1 MYTMRIAMM
10 GSGAVGGYF
19 GGRMAAAGC
28 DVTFIARGR
37 HLAAIRDS
45 GLRIESPVLG
55 DDRVFPARA
64 TDDPDEVGVV
74 DYVIIG
80 VKLWDTEAAASAV
93 LPMLGPSTAV
103 LTLQNGVESAE
114 IGNIVGPERLLG
126 AVAFIGSAISE
137 PGVIRHVG
145 SMQRVVVGEPAG
157 GTSARAE
164 RLRGELERG
173 GIAAEVSHD
182 IQRTIWEKFVF
193 LVGLSAATTM
203 LRAPLGTVRE
213 NQDSRELFLGAM
225 RETAAVA
232 RARGIALPAG
242 FARGRLEFAD
252 GLPAEMTSSM
262 HTDLARGHRL
272 ELDWLSGAVVRF
284 GRASGVSTPVN
295 RTVYEMLRPHA
306 AGRR

>member
-1 MYTMRIAMM
+1 MTRIAMM

-45 GLRIESPVLG
+45 GLRVESPVLG

-64 TDDPDEVGVV
+64 TDDPDEIGVV

-103 LTLQNGVESAE
+103 LTLQNGVESGE
-114 IGNIVGPERLLG
+114 IGKIVGPERLLG

-145 SMQRVVVGEPAG
+145 SMQRVVVGEPEG

-173 GIAAEVSHD
+173 GIAADVSDD

-213 NQDSRELFLGAM
+213 NRDSRELFLGAM

-262 HTDLARGHRL
+262 HTDLARGNRL

-284 GRASGVSTPVN
+284 GWASGVPTPVN
-295 RTVYEMLRPHA
+295 RTVYETLRPHA

>member
-1 MYTMRIAMM
+1 MTRIAMM

-45 GLRIESPVLG
+45 GLRVESPVLG

-64 TDDPDEVGVV
+64 TNDPDEIGVV

-103 LTLQNGVESAE
+103 LTLQNGVESGE
-114 IGNIVGPERLLG
+114 IGKIVGPERLLG

-145 SMQRVVVGEPAG
+145 SMQRVVVGEPEG

-173 GIAAEVSHD
+173 GIAADVSDD

-213 NQDSRELFLGAM
+213 NRDSRELFLGAM

-262 HTDLARGHRL
+262 HTDLARGNRL

-284 GRASGVSTPVN
+284 GRASGVPTPVN
-295 RTVYEMLRPHA
+295 RTVYETLRPHA

>member
-1 MYTMRIAMM
+1 MTRIAMM

-37 HLAAIRDS
+37 HLAAIRER
-45 GLRIESPVLG
+45 GLRVESPVLG

-64 TDDPDEVGVV
+64 TDDPDEIGVV

-114 IGNIVGPERLLG
+114 IGKIVGPERLLG

-145 SMQRVVVGEPAG
+145 SMQRVVVGEPEG

-173 GIAAEVSHD
+173 GIAADVSDD

-242 FARGRLEFAD
+242 FASGRLEFAD

-262 HTDLARGHRL
+262 HTDLARGNRL

-284 GRASGVSTPVN
+284 GRASGVPTPVN
-295 RTVYEMLRPHA
+295 RTVYETLRPHA